1 MVEFALMVPI
11 VFMMIF
17 GMIWGGIMF
26 MEYMHYSNAVRTA
39 ARVIAV
45 SDLSTDAKKTK
56 VLQDQKTFLQQAY
69 ENEISVRFYKPV
81 VDVKVEKGDAV
92 VEVTLV
98 IPDKTYATLPNV
110 LKALQFPPQ
119 IIKTL
124 NYRMKIE
131 KSGTTSSDDSAEGGD
146 G

>member
-1 MVEFALMVPI
+1 MAPI

-69 ENEISVRFYKPV
+69 ENEISVRLYNPI
-81 VDVKVEKGDAV
+81 VDVTTEQTETGEDAV
-92 VEVTLV
+92 VSVTLYMEYE
-98 IPDKTYATLPNV
+98 TYATLPNI
-110 LKALQFPPQ
+110 LKTLQFPPRS
-119 IIKTL
+119 IKAL
-124 NYRMKIE
+124 QYRMKLE
-131 KSGTTSSDDSAEGGD
+131 GTTNTNSTG
-146 G
+146 